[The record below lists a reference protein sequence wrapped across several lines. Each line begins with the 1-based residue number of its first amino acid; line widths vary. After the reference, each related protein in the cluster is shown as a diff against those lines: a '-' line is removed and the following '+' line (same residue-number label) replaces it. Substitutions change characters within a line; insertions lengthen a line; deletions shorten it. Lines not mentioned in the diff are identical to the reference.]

1 MNNNDIT
8 SSIIIIGNE
17 ILSGRTQDKNIS
29 VLCKW
34 LNKRGIMVNEVR
46 IIQDDINQI
55 IQSVRELKH
64 KYKYVFTT
72 GGIGPTHDDVTAEAI
87 ATAFNQKYIY
97 HKKAYKILEDYYTK
111 KEFND
116 GRKKMAK
123 MPENAKLIPNPKTFA
138 AGFYVD
144 NVFVLPG
151 VPEILLAMIN
161 ELNKIIPN
169 SDEILSISCDL
180 FTRESEIADRL
191 KNIQETF
198 KKNVEIGSYP
208 FFKNSKSGT
217 SIVMRSKNYKILLQC
232 EKLIKKSFIDYLK

>member
-97 HKKAYKILEDYYTK
+97 HKKILEDYYTK
-111 KEFND
+111 NLIMV
-116 GRKKMAK
+116 KKIAK
-123 MPENAKLIPNPKTFA
+123 MPE
-138 AGFYVD
+138 
-144 NVFVLPG
+144 
-151 VPEILLAMIN
+151 
-161 ELNKIIPN
+161 
-169 SDEILSISCDL
+169 
-180 FTRESEIADRL
+180 
-191 KNIQETF
+191 IQF
-198 KKNVEIGSYP
+198 L
-208 FFKNSKSGT
+208 
-217 SIVMRSKNYKILLQC
+217 RR
-232 EKLIKKSFIDYLK
+232 

>member
-208 FFKNSKSGT
+208 FFKNSKSVT
-217 SIVMRSKNYKILLQC
+217 SIVMRSKNYKILLEC
-232 EKLIKKSFIDYLK
+232 EKLIKKSFINYLK